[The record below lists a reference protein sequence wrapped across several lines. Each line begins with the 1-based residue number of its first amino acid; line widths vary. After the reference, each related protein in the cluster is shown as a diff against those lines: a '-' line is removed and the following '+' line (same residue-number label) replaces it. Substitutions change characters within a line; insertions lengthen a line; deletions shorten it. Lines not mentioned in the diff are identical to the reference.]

1 MILPRPKPVFD
12 HAIAL
17 EANRLIEAA
26 DAESLKR
33 GADLEMAA
41 ARLIL
46 TSPDGTRY
54 ALAVADGGV
63 LETIAI

>member
-1 MILPRPKPVFD
+1 MILPRPKPAFD
-12 HAIAL
+12 HAIQL
-17 EANRLIEAA
+17 ETNRLIEAA
-26 DAESLKR
+26 DAETWKR
-33 GADLEMAA
+33 GSDIEMAA

-54 ALAVADGGV
+54 ALAVADGGA